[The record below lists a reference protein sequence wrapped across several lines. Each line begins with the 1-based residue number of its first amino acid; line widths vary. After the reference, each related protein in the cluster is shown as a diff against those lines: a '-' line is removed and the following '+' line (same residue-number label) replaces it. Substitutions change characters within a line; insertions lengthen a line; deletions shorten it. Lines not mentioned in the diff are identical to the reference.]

1 MTRYELIHFKKM
13 VRVWKT
19 KSLLFCLKYD
29 PLMVFWGQNQIT
41 FIFIK
46 MMSHDLLV
54 QMAYWPFFNPLSR
67 TFHQPNLI
75 HWRKYKKSSA
85 SESLRNAC
93 FNLERLSRCFCLALP
108 EFRIW
113 REFGTPLI
121 QIRDAQLFM
130 YRTKCINYYNIF
142 CKHFDRNEH
151 FSPFE
156 LSSMS
161 IMIGVWIN
169 SAGLNNLGRP

>member
-1 MTRYELIHFKKM
+1 MTSYELIHFKKM

-29 PLMVFWGQNQIT
+29 PLMVFWRQNQIT

-54 QMAYWPFFNPLSR
+54 QMAYWPFFNPSSR
-67 TFHQPNLI
+67 TFREPNLI

-93 FNLERLSRCFCLALP
+93 FNLERFSRCFCLAP
-108 EFRIW
+108 AGNFAYG
-113 REFGTPLI
+113 GTLERLWF
-121 QIRDAQLFM
+121 RDAEFFM

-142 CKHFDRNEH
+142 CKHFDQNEH